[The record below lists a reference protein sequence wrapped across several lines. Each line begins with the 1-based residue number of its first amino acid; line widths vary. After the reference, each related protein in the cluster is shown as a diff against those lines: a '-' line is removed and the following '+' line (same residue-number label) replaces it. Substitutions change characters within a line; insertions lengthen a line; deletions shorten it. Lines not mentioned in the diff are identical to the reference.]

1 MNRLA
6 LLIAIFAALV
16 VLAVYLDH
24 IAFDPFAAYRTDPR
38 DLVDRAHRW
47 GDEDGGEDRG

>member
-1 MNRLA
+1 MIA
-6 LLIAIFAALV
+6 LVGLIAIFAALV

-47 GDEDGGEDRG
+47 ADEEGES